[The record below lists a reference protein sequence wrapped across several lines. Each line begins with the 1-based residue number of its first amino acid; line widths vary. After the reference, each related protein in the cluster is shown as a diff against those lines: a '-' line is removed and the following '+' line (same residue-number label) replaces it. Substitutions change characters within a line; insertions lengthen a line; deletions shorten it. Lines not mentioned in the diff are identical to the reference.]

1 MKQMKTVALLLFVC
15 TYALLLALPKWR
27 SHVAVASAA
36 LFVALGIVP
45 LSGLAQAI
53 DWNVIMMIAGTM
65 GTVWFFILSGM
76 PALLADRILRRVRT
90 VQWATVSLAFF
101 SGLISALMD
110 NVATVLIV
118 APVALEIARKLKTSP
133 VPIVISIA
141 VFSNLQGMAT
151 LVGDTTSIL
160 LGGYAGMNFLDFFVL
175 DGKMG
180 LFFVVQLATLAA
192 TGVLIF
198 NLRHCQQSVEVGQP
212 PQVTEYFPTLL
223 LSAKVVLLT
232 IVSFLPDMPEMTNGL
247 ICMALFGVGLIWAIF
262 IRKKKGVLKDAFREM
277 DWPTLFLLGGLFV
290 VIDGIT
296 RAGLVDEISQWFARV
311 GGDNVFLIYTLLV
324 WFSVLFSAFI
334 DNIPY
339 VATMLPVAS
348 GIAQI
353 MGVDAFLLYFGIM
366 VGATLGGNLT
376 PIGASANIT
385 GIGLLRKEGYTVRTV
400 DFLRIGV
407 PSTLTAVV
415 IGYVLIWLIYG

>member
-1 MKQMKTVALLLFVC
+1 MKTVALLLFVY

-110 NVATVLIV
+110 NVAT
-118 APVALEIARKLKTSP
+118 
-133 VPIVISIA
+133 
-141 VFSNLQGMAT
+141 
-151 LVGDTTSIL
+151 
-160 LGGYAGMNFLDFFVL
+160 
-175 DGKMG
+175 
-180 LFFVVQLATLAA
+180 
-192 TGVLIF
+192 
-198 NLRHCQQSVEVGQP
+198 
-212 PQVTEYFPTLL
+212 
-223 LSAKVVLLT
+223 
-232 IVSFLPDMPEMTNGL
+232 
-247 ICMALFGVGLIWAIF
+247 
-262 IRKKKGVLKDAFREM
+262 
-277 DWPTLFLLGGLFV
+277 
-290 VIDGIT
+290 
-296 RAGLVDEISQWFARV
+296 
-311 GGDNVFLIYTLLV
+311 
-324 WFSVLFSAFI
+324 
-334 DNIPY
+334 
-339 VATMLPVAS
+339 MLPVAS

>member
-1 MKQMKTVALLLFVC
+1 MKTVALLLFVC
-15 TYALLLALPKWR
+15 TYALLMALPKWR

-110 NVATVLIV
+110 NVAT
-118 APVALEIARKLKTSP
+118 
-133 VPIVISIA
+133 
-141 VFSNLQGMAT
+141 
-151 LVGDTTSIL
+151 
-160 LGGYAGMNFLDFFVL
+160 
-175 DGKMG
+175 
-180 LFFVVQLATLAA
+180 
-192 TGVLIF
+192 
-198 NLRHCQQSVEVGQP
+198 
-212 PQVTEYFPTLL
+212 
-223 LSAKVVLLT
+223 
-232 IVSFLPDMPEMTNGL
+232 
-247 ICMALFGVGLIWAIF
+247 
-262 IRKKKGVLKDAFREM
+262 
-277 DWPTLFLLGGLFV
+277 
-290 VIDGIT
+290 
-296 RAGLVDEISQWFARV
+296 
-311 GGDNVFLIYTLLV
+311 
-324 WFSVLFSAFI
+324 
-334 DNIPY
+334 
-339 VATMLPVAS
+339 MLPVAS

>member
-1 MKQMKTVALLLFVC
+1 M
-15 TYALLLALPKWR
+15 
-27 SHVAVASAA
+27 AVASVA

-90 VQWATVSLAFF
+90 VQWATVSLALF
-101 SGLISALMD
+101 SGLSSALMD
-110 NVATVLIV
+110 N
-118 APVALEIARKLKTSP
+118 
-133 VPIVISIA
+133 
-141 VFSNLQGMAT
+141 G
-151 LVGDTTSIL
+151 
-160 LGGYAGMNFLDFFVL
+160 
-175 DGKMG
+175 
-180 LFFVVQLATLAA
+180 
-192 TGVLIF
+192 
-198 NLRHCQQSVEVGQP
+198 
-212 PQVTEYFPTLL
+212 
-223 LSAKVVLLT
+223 
-232 IVSFLPDMPEMTNGL
+232 
-247 ICMALFGVGLIWAIF
+247 
-262 IRKKKGVLKDAFREM
+262 
-277 DWPTLFLLGGLFV
+277 
-290 VIDGIT
+290 
-296 RAGLVDEISQWFARV
+296 
-311 GGDNVFLIYTLLV
+311 
-324 WFSVLFSAFI
+324 
-334 DNIPY
+334 
-339 VATMLPVAS
+339 ATMLPVAS

-385 GIGLLRKEGYTVRTV
+385 GIGLLRKEGYTVRAV

>member
-1 MKQMKTVALLLFVC
+1 
-15 TYALLLALPKWR
+15 
-27 SHVAVASAA
+27 
-36 LFVALGIVP
+36 
-45 LSGLAQAI
+45 
-53 DWNVIMMIAGTM
+53 
-65 GTVWFFILSGM
+65 
-76 PALLADRILRRVRT
+76 
-90 VQWATVSLAFF
+90 
-101 SGLISALMD
+101 
-110 NVATVLIV
+110 
-118 APVALEIARKLKTSP
+118 
-133 VPIVISIA
+133 
-141 VFSNLQGMAT
+141 
-151 LVGDTTSIL
+151 
-160 LGGYAGMNFLDFFVL
+160 
-175 DGKMG
+175 
-180 LFFVVQLATLAA
+180 
-192 TGVLIF
+192 
-198 NLRHCQQSVEVGQP
+198 
-212 PQVTEYFPTLL
+212 
-223 LSAKVVLLT
+223 
-232 IVSFLPDMPEMTNGL
+232 
-247 ICMALFGVGLIWAIF
+247 
-262 IRKKKGVLKDAFREM
+262 M

-385 GIGLLRKEGYTVRTV
+385 GIGLLRKEGYTVHTV